1 MLREYMY
8 KQYLFSSELEMQ
20 INIVYRYPLKMCPV
34 TITIYIEVETN
45 GLKNFSVRLHRV
57 FTYFLRTHRSAVILS
72 KFG

>member
-45 GLKNFSVRLHRV
+45 MALKISLSD
-57 FTYFLRTHRSAVILS
+57 FTEYLRTFCVLTEAQSV
-72 KFG
+72 